1 MNARQTIV
9 ASARAVIMAS
19 DDPAV
24 TCPRDVAQRMKTG
37 RIYRTMDSRKIEIE
51 RLFQSIAAVN
61 QREAEVL
68 IVRLQRQLREPRR
81 SKGDNIG

>member
-1 MNARQTIV
+1 MNARQTIA
-9 ASARAVIMAS
+9 ASSRAGVMAS
-19 DDPAV
+19 DDPV
-24 TCPRDVAQRMKTG
+24 ITRPRDVAQRMKTG

-68 IVRLQRQLREPRR
+68 IVRLQRQLRKPRR

>member
-1 MNARQTIV
+1 MNARQTII
-9 ASARAVIMAS
+9 ASSRSRVMAS
-19 DDPAV
+19 DGTV
-24 TCPRDVAQRMKTG
+24 ITRPRDVAVRMKTG

>member
-1 MNARQTIV
+1 MNARQTII
-9 ASARAVIMAS
+9 ASSRARVMARDGPVI
-19 DDPAV
+19 
-24 TCPRDVAQRMKTG
+24 TRPRDVAVGMKTG

-51 RLFQSIAAVN
+51 RLFQSIAAAN

>member
-1 MNARQTIV
+1 MNARQTII
-9 ASARAVIMAS
+9 ASLGPCVMAS
-19 DDPAV
+19 DGPAI
-24 TCPRDVAQRMKTG
+24 TRPRDVAVRMKTG

-81 SKGDNIG
+81 SRGDNIG